1 MNQDSAEELS
11 REAADQARIYILQ
24 TLTKEGY
31 DRLPPE
37 TYEAIMQ
44 VPDILTAHL
53 KPFLEVLPPPT
64 KP

>member
-1 MNQDSAEELS
+1 MNKDRAQELS
-11 REAADQARIYILQ
+11 TEAADKARIYILQ
-24 TLTKEGY
+24 TLTTEGY

-44 VPDILTAHL
+44 LPDILVAHL
-53 KPFLEVLPPPT
+53 TPLLEILPPPT